1 MPMVAG
7 RFVKSFTGADS
18 VTDPRQT
25 DRRTS
30 GLRTAGYLLAI
41 PGLLIAA
48 PLVGF
53 FAGRW
58 LDGRF
63 RTTPWLSLV
72 GVVLGFAAAGRETYQ
87 IYRRYL
93 AEEERTGRR

>member
-1 MPMVAG
+1 MN
-7 RFVKSFTGADS
+7 
-18 VTDPRQT
+18 DPRES
-25 DRRTS
+25 DRRFS

-41 PGLLIAA
+41 PGLLIVS

-63 RTTPWLSLV
+63 GTLPWLSVL
-72 GVVLGFAAAGRETYQ
+72 GVVLGFVAAGRETTR

-93 AEEERTGRR
+93 AEEERKRRR